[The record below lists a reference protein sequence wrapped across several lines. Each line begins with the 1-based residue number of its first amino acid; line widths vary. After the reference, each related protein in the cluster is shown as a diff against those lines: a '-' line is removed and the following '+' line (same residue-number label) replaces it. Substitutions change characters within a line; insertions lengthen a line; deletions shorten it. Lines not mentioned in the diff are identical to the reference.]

1 MKSLN
6 LYVREVKDHEV
17 PIEARQGRTGGFIG
31 YFAKKKKEVIPE
43 KDPIILFNKNLRFLA
58 LANYEKSE
66 VFEKKVKVKYIVKI
80 NYNESALNPTLSAK
94 DYFMSIMY
102 DFFLT
107 E

>member
-43 KDPIILFNKNLRFLA
+43 KDPIILFNKNPIILFP
-58 LANYEKSE
+58 
-66 VFEKKVKVKYIVKI
+66 F
-80 NYNESALNPTLSAK
+80 YN
-94 DYFMSIMY
+94 IG
-102 DFFLT
+102 
-107 E
+107 